1 MSRMS
6 QLQRN
11 QINEISGSVQGSSVQ
26 ASQEYGAREQAL
38 RSIQAVPELQAKYSM
53 IAGYLNN
60 TRTSTIQAYYSI
72 GEVLKEIRS
81 NPSRYGESAYSY
93 FEAVFDKRV
102 TSKARLFAETFTAAE
117 CRELIEM
124 EGETNGHKNGNRL
137 TYSHISFILSI
148 HFSDKVSIRAW
159 LQKALNYGWTGA
171 EMHKKIKEAIG
182 KRSGD
187 HGRTPKIPETKLEL
201 IEQVKKTMEGLLNKY
216 SKVWERTENP
226 LLFTLTANYDGVGD
240 ELLAEERIVYQTLQA
255 AEDAIA
261 VVKRTVGDAIQCHE
275 AYINKQMETVAPSTN
290 DGVTLDIMDDTDN
303 EVFSYDASAAY
314 EATN

>member
-11 QINEISGSVQGSSVQ
+11 QVNQVSANLQGTSLQ
-26 ASQEYGAREQAL
+26 ASQQYGAREQAL

-72 GEVLKEIRS
+72 GEVLKEIKA
-81 NPSRYGESAYSY
+81 NPAKYGESAYSY

-102 TSKARLFAETFTAAE
+102 TSKARMFAETFTSQE
-117 CRELIEM
+117 CKDLMAM
-124 EGETNGHKNGNRL
+124 EGEVNGHKNGNRL

-148 HFSDKVSIRAW
+148 RFSDKVTIRSW
-159 LQKALNYGWTGA
+159 LQKALNAGWTGA

-182 KRSGD
+182 KRNGD

-201 IEQVKKTMEGLLNKY
+201 IDQIQKTMDTLINKY
-216 SKVWERTENP
+216 NKVWEKEEDP
-226 LLFTLTANYDGVGD
+226 LLLTLTVNYDGVND
-240 ELLAEERIVYQTLQA
+240 ELLDTERNLYATLQA
-255 AEDAIA
+255 AEDAVSVI
-261 VVKRTVGDAIQCHE
+261 KKTVGNAITCHE
-275 AYINKQMETVAPSTN
+275 TYINKQMETVAPSTN

-303 EVFSYDASAAY
+303 EVFSYDAGAAY